1 VSGAAIIR
9 DLPAGKLSDRDQ
21 PMRHRLLLAAAC
33 MAVPL
38 VPAAA
43 EPLDQAPIIVTGE
56 AVGYRA
62 SDTASA
68 MRTDT
73 PLIDVPQTLSIITRA
88 QIDDQ
93 AQQSLGAVLRYVPGV
108 TIGQGEG
115 NRDQITIRGQNTTAD
130 FFTDG
135 VRDDIQYF
143 RPLYN
148 LERVEVLKGPNA
160 LIFGRG
166 GGGVVNR
173 VLKTPVSGEVRIG
186 GDASVD
192 SFGDVLVSGDVNLP
206 AGENAAVRVN
216 AFYESLDNHRD
227 YFGGDRWAIS
237 PYLGFRLRAG
247 WTMGLSYEH
256 IEDERVTDRGVPSLA
271 GTAAPIQGYTR
282 RFFGVPGVNRTE
294 FNADVV
300 RARLDG
306 QLADN
311 LSWSTKLFYGDFD
324 KVYTNVYPRGPATS
338 PTGTVPVEG
347 YSDPTTRE
355 SLAIQTYLV
364 WKPKIAGTGHT
375 ILAGF
380 DYSDQTSE
388 NERYNAVL
396 SSGSISL
403 TNPIF
408 PTVTFP
414 NLVRRSETDVEVIS
428 FYAQDQI
435 KLTDWLELVAGV
447 RWDRFTIEGTDFI
460 PNPDRDFSRT
470 DEKVSPRLG
479 LILKP
484 RPNISVYGSYAQS
497 FLPRSGDQFLSLTPT
512 QENLVPEKFTNYEI
526 GAKWDITP
534 GLAATVALFRLDR
547 SNATTPDPDNPSLTI
562 NAGATRTKGLEAG
575 LTGRIL
581 PHWQASVAYSY
592 QDAALRDNDDVT
604 LAQVPKHQFAA
615 WNRYD
620 FTKRFGAG
628 VGIVHQSAQFAAIRT
643 SASTTQVP
651 GFTRVDLALYLKAS
665 EKIDLQVNIENLTDA
680 EYFSDAH
687 NNNNISP
694 GAPINARFSARA
706 RF

>member
-1 VSGAAIIR
+1 
-9 DLPAGKLSDRDQ
+9 
-21 PMRHRLLLAAAC
+21 MRRSFLLAAA
-33 MAVPL
+33 AVIPVL
-38 VPAAA
+38 PAAA

-56 AVGYRA
+56 VVGYRA
-62 SDTASA
+62 ADTASA

-73 PLIDVPQTLSIITRA
+73 PLIDVPQTLSIITRE

-93 AQQSLGAVLRYVPGV
+93 AQQSLAEVLRYVPGV

-160 LIFGRG
+160 LVFGRGG

-173 VLKTPVSGEVRIG
+173 VLKTPISGEFRMG

-192 SFGDVLVSGDVNLP
+192 TFGDVTVSADVNVP
-206 AGENAAVRVN
+206 AGENAAVRLN
-216 AFYESLDNHRD
+216 AFYENLENHRD
-227 YFGGDRWAIS
+227 FFGGDRWAVS
-237 PYLGFRLRAG
+237 PYLAFRLREG
-247 WTMGLSYEH
+247 WTLGLSYEH
-256 IEDERVTDRGVPSLA
+256 IEDERVTDRGVPTLA
-271 GTAAPIQGYTR
+271 GTNEPIRGFTK
-282 RFFGVPGVNRTE
+282 RFFGVPGINNTD

-306 QLADN
+306 ELADN
-311 LSWSTKLFYGDFD
+311 LTWSTKLFYGDFD

-338 PTGTVPVEG
+338 PTGTVPIEG
-347 YSDPTTRE
+347 YTDPTTRE
-355 SLAIQTYLV
+355 SLAVQTYLV
-364 WKPKIAGTGHT
+364 WKPEIAGTGHT

-380 DYSDQTSE
+380 DYSDQSSA

-396 SSGSISL
+396 SSSSISL
-403 TNPIF
+403 TNPVF

-414 NLVRRSETDVEVIS
+414 NLVRRTDTDVEVIS

-435 KLTDWLELVAGV
+435 KLTEWLELVAGV

-460 PNPDRDFSRT
+460 PNPDREFGRT
-470 DEKVSPRLG
+470 DEKFSPRLG

-484 RPNISVYGSYAQS
+484 QPNISVYGSYAES

-512 QENLVPEKFTNYEI
+512 QENLEPEKFTNYEI
-526 GAKWDITP
+526 GAKWDITA

-547 SNATTPDPDNPSLTI
+547 TNATTPDPNNPSLTI

-575 LTGRIL
+575 LAGRIL
-581 PHWQASVAYSY
+581 PRWQASVAYSY
-592 QDAALRDNDDVT
+592 QDATLKDNDDVA
-604 LAQVPKHQFAA
+604 LAQVPRHQFAA

-620 FTKRFGAG
+620 FTDRFGAG
-628 VGIVHQSAQFAAIRT
+628 VGIVHQSDQFAAIQT
-643 SASTTQVP
+643 SASTTRVP
-651 GFTRVDLALYLKAS
+651 GFTRLDLALFLRAS

-687 NNNNISP
+687 NNNNIST
-694 GAPINARFSARA
+694 GAPINARFTARA